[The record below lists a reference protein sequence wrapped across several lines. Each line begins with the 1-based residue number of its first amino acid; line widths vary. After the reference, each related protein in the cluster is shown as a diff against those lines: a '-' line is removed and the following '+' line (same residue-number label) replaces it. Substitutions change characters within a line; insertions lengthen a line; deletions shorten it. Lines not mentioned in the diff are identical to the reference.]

1 MARRTN
7 DDSAPD
13 AIQAQIIADRD
24 GRPSFAVVPFDVF
37 LALAAYAREGV
48 EASKRRTRGA
58 SESKR
63 VGQYPFE
70 SAKNF
75 RVLYVGETESVDRR
89 ARTFV
94 SHSTDD
100 ELAAVLEHVSE
111 WLSSDRS
118 FAVSEAG
125 DAGELDE
132 DLAVYDVARVSDE
145 ERFPAAV
152 ADRLIAGESPLK
164 VFRQYR
170 GLTQRR
176 LAEAAKT
183 TAPYLSQIEN
193 GRRTGSVG
201 LLHRL
206 AEALRVEI
214 DDLV

>member
-1 MARRTN
+1 MARWT
-7 DDSAPD
+7 DDDGAPG
-13 AIQAQIIADRD
+13 AIGVQIIAGRD
-24 GRPSFAVVPFDVF
+24 GRPSFAAVPFEVF
-37 LALAAYAREGV
+37 VALTAYAREGV
-48 EASKRRTRGA
+48 QASRGGAPRDFRRKDDLDQNIKEAVIALTRA
-58 SESKR
+58 DAR
-63 VGQYPFE
+63 VQE
-70 SAKNF
+70 ELRSLLLDKLMEKNF
-75 RVLYVGETESVDRR
+75 E
-89 ARTFV
+89 A
-94 SHSTDD
+94 
-100 ELAAVLEHVSE
+100 VSE
-111 WLSSDRS
+111 WLSSS
-118 FAVSEAG
+118 PNVAAH

-132 DLAVYDVARVSDE
+132 DLAVYDAARASDE

-170 GLTQRR
+170 GLTQGQ

-206 AEALRVEI
+206 ADALRIEI